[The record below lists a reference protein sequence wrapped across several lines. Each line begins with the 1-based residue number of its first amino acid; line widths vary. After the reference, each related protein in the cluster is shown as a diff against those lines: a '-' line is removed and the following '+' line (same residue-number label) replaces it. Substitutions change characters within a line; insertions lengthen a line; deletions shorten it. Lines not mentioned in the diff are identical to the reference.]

1 MQMPPR
7 LERRI
12 GRFQKIADEMA
23 AFAGRQE
30 ERAPGR
36 MDHVVIP
43 AREAADIAARVS
55 AAYAA
60 GDADGGNALVAQYS
74 EHTMRH
80 SFLPNF

>member
-1 MQMPPR
+1 MQMTPR

-12 GRFQKIADEMA
+12 GTFRTFADQMA
-23 AFAGRQE
+23 AFAERQE
-30 ERAPGR
+30 ARAPGQ
-36 MDHVVIP
+36 MDHVVLP

-60 GDADGGNALVAQYS
+60 GDADGGNALAEQYA

-80 SFLPNF
+80 SFLPSF